1 MRSFF
6 FCELALC
13 QVCLILPCLHGKN
26 RYAKFCLPVNV
37 AGPVLWCSGNINV
50 SNICVWRTGLWW
62 LSRVEFLLFRC
73 GCLSVVWWNVAEY
86 LGCQTI
92 NRWGEHAKGANVNSA
107 HVINPSD
114 PFRPTPDVLRESC
127 SSVISLSTL
136 FSTRAS
142 PNTAAHW
149 RRKQQ
154 RERKIPRKGHSPIIF
169 CHICICHPVKE
180 ETGVKD
186 YFSEKYHH
194 A

>member
-1 MRSFF
+1 MINNNNKECGLDLIAIKKTIMRRFF

-13 QVCLILPCLHGKN
+13 QVCLVLPCLHGKN
-26 RYAKFCLPVNV
+26 RYAKFCLPVTV
-37 AGPVLWCSGNINV
+37 ASPVLWCSGNINV
-50 SNICVWRTGLWW
+50 SNICVWRPGLWW

-136 FSTRAS
+136 FSPRAP
-142 PNTAAHW
+142 PNTATLW
-149 RRKQQ
+149 RQQ
-154 RERKIPRKGHSPIIF
+154 Q
-169 CHICICHPVKE
+169 
-180 ETGVKD
+180 
-186 YFSEKYHH
+186 
-194 A
+194 